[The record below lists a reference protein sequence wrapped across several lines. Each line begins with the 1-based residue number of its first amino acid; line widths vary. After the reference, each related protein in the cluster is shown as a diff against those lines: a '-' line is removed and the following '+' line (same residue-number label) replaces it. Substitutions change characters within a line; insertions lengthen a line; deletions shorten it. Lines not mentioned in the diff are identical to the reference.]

1 MEFTS
6 TRNNALR
13 VSAAQAIVQGLSE
26 EGGLFVPTSFPKL
39 DVPVDIHT
47 FCENLLKDEGVLL
60 VPGDAFDTP
69 GHARL
74 GYCAPE
80 ATLRECLKRLSKY
93 MHQYD

>member
-39 DVPVDIHT
+39 DVS
-47 FCENLLKDEGVLL
+47 EVLDL
-60 VPGDAFDTP
+60 D
-69 GHARL
+69 
-74 GYCAPE
+74 Y
-80 ATLRECLKRLSKY
+80 
-93 MHQYD
+93 